1 MDLFSCFQS
10 SRGNDTIYVS
20 MSWARAEGQGLIV
33 LQREATSRAKWVA
46 VSRFVT
52 HSIVSR
58 LRVNSETRICLED

>member
-1 MDLFSCFQS
+1 
-10 SRGNDTIYVS
+10 

-52 HSIVSR
+52 HSIVSG
-58 LRVNSETRICLED
+58 LRVNSETRHCLERIEPKKGEERKFYKER